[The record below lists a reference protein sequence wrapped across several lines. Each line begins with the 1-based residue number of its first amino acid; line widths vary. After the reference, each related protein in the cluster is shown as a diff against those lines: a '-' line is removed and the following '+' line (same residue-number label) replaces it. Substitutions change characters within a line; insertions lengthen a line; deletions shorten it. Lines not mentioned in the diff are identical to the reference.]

1 MGGRLLLSK
10 WYVLE
15 ARAARER
22 PPLRGNFHCSGRRLW
37 RHDRL
42 LRKEFLG
49 CRTGAAESRPQ
60 APESRPYRAFHCC
73 GLRLGTSALEETDS
87 IKRMLCPALAPG
99 LPIVCGTQYPGEET
113 QTFGSSGAGKEMESC
128 GSTNMQ
134 LLWSRE
140 GDGRLLVLQTV
151 GCSFRLSGG
160 LPAFRQATPAVR
172 LATHK

>member
-10 WYVLE
+10 WYVPE

-22 PPLRGNFHCSGRRLW
+22 PPLRGNFHCSGRRPW

-73 GLRLGTSALEETDS
+73 GLALGPPPLKKWIHKAEVVPGSRARTSH
-87 IKRMLCPALAPG
+87 R
-99 LPIVCGTQYPGEET
+99 CGTQYPGEVA
-113 QTFGSSGAGKEMESC
+113 QTFGSSGAGREMESC
-128 GSTNMQ
+128 GSTNVQ

-140 GDGRLLVLQTV
+140 GDGEL
-151 GCSFRLSGG
+151 RLSALRWIAG
-160 LPAFRQATPAVR
+160 LPTGDARRPA
-172 LATHK
+172 